1 MNPSAVPT
9 PYLKHVK
16 PGDSY
21 LDELVVRALFV
32 VLGFLEPVVPLL
44 TVWRHYAF
52 LLAVSEADPGPLHTH
67 KRMDYCLH

>member
-16 PGDSY
+16 PGASY

-32 VLGFLEPVVPLL
+32 IFGFLETVVPLL
-44 TVWRHYAF
+44 TVWRHDA
-52 LLAVSEADPGPLHTH
+52 LLFAVSEADPGPLHTH
-67 KRMDYCLH
+67 KRND